1 VARLR
6 PEFAALVS
14 DVKTFIQDTVVDRLN
29 SIRGALPSLPV
40 PPVAE
45 GAADTIRNNLQALL
59 ESEAQELAAAI
70 RASVEAKV
78 STVRAELT
86 TRVDQLK
93 AQLANRLANAI
104 IGPLNSN
111 YSFYDSWAD
120 PLIGLR
126 GRLNLNKPFI

>member
-1 VARLR
+1 LVARLR

-59 ESEAQELAAAI
+59 ESERRSWQQPSAP
-70 RASVEAKV
+70 V
-78 STVRAELT
+78 
-86 TRVDQLK
+86 LK
-93 AQLANRLANAI
+93 
-104 IGPLNSN
+104 P
-111 YSFYDSWAD
+111 
-120 PLIGLR
+120 
-126 GRLNLNKPFI
+126 K